1 MKIIVDAFG
10 GDNAPQQILLGCAQA
25 RESLGIDIVLAGDK
39 ARLEACAKEL
49 DLTQQLAKME
59 ILPCGQLLTME
70 DEPTSVIREKSDS
83 SMAVGLRALAQ
94 GQGDAFASAGNSGAL
109 VVGATTIVK
118 RVRGVKRVSFAPI
131 MPGMDGFFMLI
142 DGGANVDCRPEML
155 LQFGVMG
162 SAYMK
167 NVMGIEKPRVALAN
181 VGTEEH
187 KGDQLRQEALALLKA
202 CPDIHFVGNL
212 EARDIPYNKADVV
225 VADGFTGN
233 MILKLYEG
241 VAMALMDK
249 IKGVFLGSLK
259 GKLAAAMVYSDLK
272 KMKKE
277 LDYNEY
283 GGAPIMGCSKPVF
296 KIHGSAKASTVES
309 ALRLS
314 HGERHSGGRERP
326 SILADVFESTTA
338 AIYLD
343 SGSLE
348 EAKKFILRF
357 IAPAAKAQSVK
368 PFKDYKT
375 TLQEIIQQNPEEKLE
390 YVVTGESGPD
400 HDKHFTVEVH
410 LNSNVIGKGGGRS
423 KKEAEQQAAREALEL
438 MGY

>member
-1 MKIIVDAFG
+1 MTPLILIAEDDADIRG
-10 GDNAPQQILLGCAQA
+10 LLKLYLEGEGLRVLEAADGTDALALA
-25 RESLGIDIVLAGDK
+25 REHTPDMAILDI
-39 ARLEACAKEL
+39 
-49 DLTQQLAKME
+49 M
-59 ILPCGQLLTME
+59 
-70 DEPTSVIREKSDS
+70 
-83 SMAVGLRALAQ
+83 
-94 GQGDAFASAGNSGAL
+94 
-109 VVGATTIVK
+109 
-118 RVRGVKRVSFAPI
+118 
-131 MPGMDGFFMLI
+131 MPGMNGFFMLI

-249 IKGVFLGSLK
+249 IKGVFMGSVK

-309 ALRLS
+309 ALRLA
-314 HGERHSGGRERP
+314 R
-326 SILADVFESTTA
+326 D
-338 AIYLD
+338 Y
-343 SGSLE
+343 
-348 EAKKFILRF
+348 
-357 IAPAAKAQSVK
+357 AQSG
-368 PFKDYKT
+368 
-375 TLQEIIQQNPEEKLE
+375 IIAQI
-390 YVVTGESGPD
+390 GEA
-400 HDKHFTVEVH
+400 V
-410 LNSNVIGKGGGRS
+410 GKKS
-423 KKEAEQQAAREALEL
+423 
-438 MGY
+438 

>member
-1 MKIIVDAFG
+1 MRIIVDAFG

-109 VVGATTIVK
+109 VVGATTLVK

-131 MPGMDGFFMLI
+131 MPGMNGFFMLI

-249 IKGVFLGSLK
+249 IKGVFMGSLK

-309 ALRLS
+309 ALRLA
-314 HGERHSGGRERP
+314 R
-326 SILADVFESTTA
+326 D
-338 AIYLD
+338 Y
-343 SGSLE
+343 
-348 EAKKFILRF
+348 
-357 IAPAAKAQSVK
+357 AQSG
-368 PFKDYKT
+368 
-375 TLQEIIQQNPEEKLE
+375 IIAQI
-390 YVVTGESGPD
+390 GEA
-400 HDKHFTVEVH
+400 V
-410 LNSNVIGKGGGRS
+410 GKKS
-423 KKEAEQQAAREALEL
+423 
-438 MGY
+438 

>member
-10 GDNAPQQILLGCAQA
+10 GDNAPQEILLGCAQA
-25 RESLGIDIVLAGDK
+25 RQELGVDILLTGDK

-49 DLTQQLAKME
+49 NITRELAAME
-59 ILPCGQLLTME
+59 ILPCGETLTME

-83 SMAVGLRALAQ
+83 SMAVGLRALAE

-118 RVRGVKRVSFAPI
+118 RVRGVKRVAFAPI
-131 MPGMDGFFMLI
+131 MPKSQGFFMLI

-155 LQFGVMG
+155 LQFGLMG

-167 NVMGIEKPRVALAN
+167 SVMGIENPRVALAN
-181 VGTEEH
+181 VGAEEH

-202 CPDIHFVGNL
+202 CPDIRFTGNI
-212 EARDIPYNKADVV
+212 EARDIPYNQADVV

-249 IKGVFLGSLK
+249 VKGVFMGSLK
-259 GKLAAAMVYSDLK
+259 GKLAAAMVYNDLK

-296 KIHGSAKASTVES
+296 KIHGSAKASTVKS
-309 ALRLS
+309 ALALS
-314 HGERHSGGRERP
+314 RDYTQSG
-326 SILADVFESTTA
+326 
-338 AIYLD
+338 
-343 SGSLE
+343 
-348 EAKKFILRF
+348 
-357 IAPAAKAQSVK
+357 
-368 PFKDYKT
+368 
-375 TLQEIIQQNPEEKLE
+375 IIEQ
-390 YVVTGESGPD
+390 
-400 HDKHFTVEVH
+400 
-410 LNSNVIGKGGGRS
+410 IGQAVS
-423 KKEAEQQAAREALEL
+423 KK
-438 MGY
+438 G

>member
-10 GDNAPQQILLGCAQA
+10 GDNAPQEILLGCAQA
-25 RESLGIDIVLAGDK
+25 RADLGVDILLTGDK

-49 DLTQQLAKME
+49 GLSQDLAKME
-59 ILPCGQLLTME
+59 ILPCGEILTME
-70 DEPTSVIREKSDS
+70 DEPTSVIREKTDS

-94 GQGDAFASAGNSGAL
+94 GRGDAFASAGNSGTL

-118 RVRGVKRVSFAPI
+118 RVRGVKRVAFAPV
-131 MPGMDGFFMLI
+131 MPGSNGFFMLI

-155 LQFGVMG
+155 LQFGLMG

-167 NVMGIEKPRVALAN
+167 NVMGVENPRVALAN
-181 VGTEEH
+181 VGAEEH

-202 CPDIHFVGNL
+202 CPDIRFTGNI
-212 EARDIPYNKADVV
+212 EARDIPYNQADVV

-249 IKGVFLGSLK
+249 VKGVFMGSLK
-259 GKLAAAMVYSDLK
+259 GKLAAAMVYNDLK

-296 KIHGSAKASTVES
+296 KIHGSAKASTVKS
-309 ALRLS
+309 ALALS
-314 HGERHSGGRERP
+314 RNYTQSG
-326 SILADVFESTTA
+326 
-338 AIYLD
+338 
-343 SGSLE
+343 
-348 EAKKFILRF
+348 
-357 IAPAAKAQSVK
+357 
-368 PFKDYKT
+368 
-375 TLQEIIQQNPEEKLE
+375 IIEQ
-390 YVVTGESGPD
+390 
-400 HDKHFTVEVH
+400 
-410 LNSNVIGKGGGRS
+410 IGQAVS
-423 KKEAEQQAAREALEL
+423 KK
-438 MGY
+438 G

>member
-10 GDNAPQQILLGCAQA
+10 GDNAPQEILLGCAQA
-25 RESLGIDIVLAGDK
+25 RQELGVDILLTGDK

-49 DLTQQLAKME
+49 NITRELAAME
-59 ILPCGQLLTME
+59 ILPCGETLTME

-83 SMAVGLRALAQ
+83 SMAVGLRALAE

-118 RVRGVKRVSFAPI
+118 RVRGVKRVAFAPI
-131 MPGMDGFFMLI
+131 MPKSQGFFMLI

-155 LQFGVMG
+155 LQFGLMG

-167 NVMGIEKPRVALAN
+167 SVMGIENPRVALAN
-181 VGTEEH
+181 VGAEEH

-202 CPDIHFVGNL
+202 CPDIRFTGNI
-212 EARDIPYNKADVV
+212 EARDIPYNQADVV

-249 IKGVFLGSLK
+249 IKGVFMGSLK
-259 GKLAAAMVYSDLK
+259 GKLAAAMVYNDLK

-283 GGAPIMGCSKPVF
+283 GGAPIMGCAKPVF
-296 KIHGSAKASTVES
+296 KIHGSAKASTVKS
-309 ALRLS
+309 ALRLT
-314 HGERHSGGRERP
+314 R
-326 SILADVFESTTA
+326 D
-338 AIYLD
+338 Y
-343 SGSLE
+343 
-348 EAKKFILRF
+348 
-357 IAPAAKAQSVK
+357 AQSG
-368 PFKDYKT
+368 
-375 TLQEIIQQNPEEKLE
+375 IISQI
-390 YVVTGESGPD
+390 GEAVS
-400 HDKHFTVEVH
+400 K
-410 LNSNVIGKGGGRS
+410 NS
-423 KKEAEQQAAREALEL
+423 
-438 MGY
+438 